1 MYLTNCYSSA
11 EKSLKRIDL
20 ESLNN
25 KELVRLAQHVR
36 GSYIDGV
43 YKDESLVIDALTQ
56 ISERIGGRYSK

>member
-1 MYLTNCYSSA
+1 MKLYNCYTSA

-25 KELVRLAQHVR
+25 KELVRLAQFIK

-43 YKDESLVIDALTQ
+43 YKDESIVIDALTQ
-56 ISERIGGRYSK
+56 ISEELGRR